1 MSNMS
6 ESFEDDRPA
15 AMKLQGEYRTLLSTL
30 GSCDMGWQVNAT
42 YCHKSKEGKWQY
54 DWRVMVCD
62 HQVRTFPAT
71 EMKNNAPQRGIL
83 AVFDLQRET
92 ADISAYYCNTHEHTL
107 LCGFA
112 AQFGLKVEDW
122 DFEDIPF

>member
-1 MSNMS
+1 MSNES

-30 GSCDMGWQVNAT
+30 GSCDMGWQITAT
-42 YCHKSKEGKWQY
+42 HCHRPKGGNWQY
-54 DWRVMVCD
+54 DWRVMVCE
-62 HQVRTFPAT
+62 QAVRTFPAT
-71 EMKNNAPQRGIL
+71 EMKNDAPQRGIL

-92 ADISAYYCNTHEHTL
+92 ADISAYYCNTHEYTL

-112 AQFGLKVEDW
+112 AQFGLKVENW